1 MRRRYLLG
9 VKWSQVQI
17 AALAAVGLRLADPI
31 PQRLGR
37 TFNCSASRR
46 ITGVGSDSRYNR
58 TARSGNSTGY
68 LLFAASKTSFLGLQD
83 QTWFGSLRKNRGT
96 THRAQLR
103 GFGYSDNDRVD
114 PSDSVPRCQGGEARH
129 GCILRGAR
137 VRDHP
142 AKRALKLRAVLAQ
155 APPVLTSPNQGVI
168 RACSG
173 LAHCKTEGPTSRTV
187 RRGRRRR
194 RSGRPPFDI

>member
-1 MRRRYLLG
+1 VAGAPSLSGSWGPRWDHTLCALVNDLRVGARHARPPVGHILPATCGNALPPFSG

-31 PQRLGR
+31 PQRLGQ

-83 QTWFGSLRKNRGT
+83 QTCFGSLRKNRGT

-114 PSDSVPRCQGGEARH
+114 PSDSVPRMPGWEARH

-142 AKRALKLRAVLAQ
+142 A
-155 APPVLTSPNQGVI
+155 NE
-168 RACSG
+168 
-173 LAHCKTEGPTSRTV
+173 H
-187 RRGRRRR
+187 
-194 RSGRPPFDI
+194 

>member
-1 MRRRYLLG
+1 MHAHQSATYCPRPTEMRLPPFSGGQVVAGSNHCRACRARR
-9 VKWSQVQI
+9 

-58 TARSGNSTGY
+58 TARSSNSTGY

-83 QTWFGSLRKNRGT
+83 QTWFGSLRKTGEPHT
-96 THRAQLR
+96 AHQLR

-114 PSDSVPRCQGGEARH
+114 PSDSV
-129 GCILRGAR
+129 
-137 VRDHP
+137 
-142 AKRALKLRAVLAQ
+142 
-155 APPVLTSPNQGVI
+155 
-168 RACSG
+168 
-173 LAHCKTEGPTSRTV
+173 
-187 RRGRRRR
+187 
-194 RSGRPPFDI
+194 